1 MEDMVNAERYMET
14 RCPAWCDRV
23 IFNADF
29 KKDIAEIDLNIEYG
43 TSISIPIGSNPKCSL
58 TQIQPRL

>member
-29 KKDIAEIDLNIEYG
+29 KKDIAEMDLNIEYG
-43 TSISIPIGSNPKCSL
+43 MIGQKVCMGDHKVNNNL
-58 TQIQPRL
+58 IIYV